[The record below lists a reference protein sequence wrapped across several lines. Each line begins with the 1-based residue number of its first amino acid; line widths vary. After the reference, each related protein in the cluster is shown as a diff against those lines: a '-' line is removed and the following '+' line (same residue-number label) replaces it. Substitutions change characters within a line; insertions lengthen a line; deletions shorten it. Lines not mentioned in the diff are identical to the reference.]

1 MRQGMGDPGMGE
13 RSDGGTPGHRPEDG
27 LERFTAA
34 RLTVS
39 DRCAGG
45 EAEDVSGSAVDELIE
60 RLGGEVGDRGVVPDE
75 EAAIREVL
83 QGWLDREVP
92 PRLIVTTGGTGPAP
106 RDLTPEATRPL
117 LERRLPGLEEAL
129 RRSGLPEVPTAV
141 LSRGLAGTR
150 GATLIVNLPG
160 SPGAIRDAAEVLTPL
175 VGHVLELLEGD
186 RL

>member
-1 MRQGMGDPGMGE
+1 MSE

-39 DRCAGG
+39 DRCAAG
-45 EAEDVSGSAVDELIE
+45 EAEDVSGAAVDELIE
-60 RLGGEVGDRGVVPDE
+60 GLGGDVVERGVVPDE
-75 EAAIREVL
+75 EAAIRDTL
-83 QGWLDREVP
+83 KTWLDREAP
-92 PRLIVTTGGTGPAP
+92 PRLIVTTGGTGRAP
-106 RDLTPEATRPL
+106 RDVTPEATRPV
-117 LERRLPGLEEAL
+117 LERRLPGLEAAL
-129 RRSGLPEVPTAV
+129 GRSGLPEVPTAV

-160 SPGAIRDAAEVLTPL
+160 SPGAIRDASEVLPPL
-175 VGHVLELLEGD
+175 VGHVLDLLGGD